1 MTTKEH
7 TTVDPIRSMLLALAS
22 LAKDARLRW
31 HAGRA
36 AERARDEIPGRTQE
50 FAHHAQANQCLLTA
64 IRAANLPTGFRIYD
78 VTLSTDPLAAAKQLD
93 ALVVGLSGGAIEA
106 EHEAARVAYQ
116 AAFAEPIT
124 DQEQRYIEML
134 AGMPAARRDKIIEGA
149 EQLARYHGQA

>member
-1 MTTKEH
+1 
-7 TTVDPIRSMLLALAS
+7 VDPIRSMLLALAS

-36 AERARDEIPGRTQE
+36 AARARDQIPSRTQE

-78 VTLSTDPLAAAKQLD
+78 ITLSTDPLAAAKQLD

-106 EHEAARVAYQ
+106 EHEAARQAYQ

-124 DQEQRYIEML
+124 DQEQRYIEIL